1 MKLLLLGEAGGAGD
15 MLEKLLGKPRH
26 RLVRHQDIDDLWPDA
41 GDCDMVLV
49 DGAAAECA
57 TIDRLLEQLRRIRI
71 RSPRIPILVLS
82 AVAEV
87 AQTAG
92 NSCGITRGADGAS
105 HMRCR
110 LRELAW
116 NETAA
121 LVRETLERPA
131 LEPIVFEYQG

>member
-15 MLEKLLGKPRH
+15 MLEKLIGKS
-26 RLVRHQDIDDLWPDA
+26 RHQLLRCQDLDDLWPDA

-49 DGAAAECA
+49 DGAAADCA
-57 TIDRLLEQLRRIRI
+57 TIDRLLDQLRRVRN
-71 RSPRIPILVLS
+71 RSPRMPILVLS
-82 AVAEV
+82 PVAEV

-92 NSCGITRGADGAS
+92 KSCGITRGTDGAA

-121 LVRETLERPA
+121 LLRETLERPA
-131 LEPIVFEYQG
+131 MEPDVFIYQG

>member
-1 MKLLLLGEAGGAGD
+1 MKLLLLGGTRAASD
-15 MLEKLLGKPRH
+15 MLEKLLGKS
-26 RLVRHQDIDDLWPDA
+26 RHQLVWRQHIDDLWPDSS
-41 GDCDMVLV
+41 DCDMVLV
-49 DGAAAECA
+49 DGAAADCA
-57 TIDRLLEQLRRIRI
+57 TIDQLLDQLRRIRN
-71 RSPRIPILVLS
+71 RSPRMPILVLS
-82 AVAEV
+82 AVTDV

-92 NSCGITRGADGAS
+92 QSCGITRSADGAS

-121 LVRETLERPA
+121 LLRETLERPA

>member
-1 MKLLLLGEAGGAGD
+1 MKLLLLGGTCDAGD
-15 MLEKLLGKPRH
+15 MLEKLIGKSRH
-26 RLVRHQDIDDLWPDA
+26 QLVRRRDIDDLWPDA

-49 DGAAAECA
+49 DGAAADCA
-57 TIDRLLEQLRRIRI
+57 TIDRLLDQLRRIRN
-71 RSPRIPILVLS
+71 RSPRMPILVLT

-92 NSCGITRGADGAS
+92 NSCGITRGADGVS

>member
-1 MKLLLLGEAGGAGD
+1 MKLLLLGGTNDTGD
-15 MLEKLLGKPRH
+15 TLKKLIGKS
-26 RLVRHQDIDDLWPDA
+26 RHQLLQRQDFDDLWPDA
-41 GDCDMVLV
+41 SDCDMVLV
-49 DGAAAECA
+49 DGAAADCA
-57 TIDRLLEQLRRIRI
+57 TIDRLLDQLRRIRN
-71 RSPRIPILVLS
+71 RSPHIPILVLS
-82 AVAEV
+82 AVTDV

-92 NSCGITRGADGAS
+92 KSCGITRGADGVA

-121 LVRETLERPA
+121 LVRESLETPA